1 MQISFN
7 PAINFQNHKVRNQ
20 QNNISFKK
28 VNTRYYKLAEES
40 YSTGKDLT
48 SEWYAKI
55 TDGVA
60 LWKNI
65 SKQDALDT
73 MNAVRQ
79 WVGKDSIESYDST
92 YNFIK
97 FLI

>member
-1 MQISFN
+1 MQIGFN
-7 PAINFQNHKVRNQ
+7 TAINFQNYKVRNQ
-20 QNNISFKK
+20 QNNITFKK
-28 VNTRYYKLAEES
+28 VNPKYYKLAEKS

-73 MNAVRQ
+73 MNAVRK

-97 FLI
+97 SLI

>member
-1 MQISFN
+1 MQIGFN
-7 PAINFQNHKVRNQ
+7 TAINFQNYKVRNQ
-20 QNNISFKK
+20 QNNITFKK
-28 VNTRYYKLAEES
+28 VNTRYY
-40 YSTGKDLT
+40 
-48 SEWYAKI
+48 KI

-73 MNAVRQ
+73 MNAVRK

-97 FLI
+97 SLI